1 MAENSKTQLSGR
13 ELILIMTF
21 VPMVLVWLVLAAR
34 MVWAASSNPET
45 LDNMEGLLAILAILT
60 TPVTVGLMKVIEG
73 YGNGKKE

>member
-1 MAENSKTQLSGR
+1 
-13 ELILIMTF
+13 MTF